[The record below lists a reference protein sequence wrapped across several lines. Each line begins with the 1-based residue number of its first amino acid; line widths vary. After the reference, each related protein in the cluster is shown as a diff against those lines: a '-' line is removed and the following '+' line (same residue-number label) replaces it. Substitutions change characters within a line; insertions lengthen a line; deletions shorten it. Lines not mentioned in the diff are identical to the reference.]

1 MDFTCDLSSCVLNKR
16 GECMKTFYNE
26 CPYFREVLAHRTELK
41 QKLEFAKSWAKDYN
55 EMIRKEKERKRRVYL
70 NERGEV

>member
-1 MDFTCDLSSCVLNKR
+1 M
-16 GECMKTFYNE
+16 
-26 CPYFREVLAHRTELK
+26 K
-41 QKLEFAKSWAKDYN
+41 QKIEFAKSWAKDYN